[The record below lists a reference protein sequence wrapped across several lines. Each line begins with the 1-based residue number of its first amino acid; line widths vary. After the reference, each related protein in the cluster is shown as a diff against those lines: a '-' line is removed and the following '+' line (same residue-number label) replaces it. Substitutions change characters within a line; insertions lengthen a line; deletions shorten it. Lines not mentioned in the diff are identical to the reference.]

1 MGRLVKNNKYSLTC
15 TLLTDIFLKLILFFF
30 SDWRLPHLLLRRQPL
45 LLWECYF
52 KMVGTPSSEF
62 FVKFVKS
69 IPSFPYFFFNPIY
82 FRCPEIKHH
91 CPDAPILLIGTL
103 FKIDRYNIDRLP
115 HYWYGTSHLVSN
127 LVNNSHQCIAMYH
140 RQHLNDDDVQM
151 IITVI
156 MTLMCRHKDRFVK
169 TKILR
174 ILIVMTL
181 MCRHKDRFARRQGGF
196 AGSCWKWPLTH
207 EARAGGLAGWCW
219 RW

>member
-52 KMVGTPSSEF
+52 KMVRTSSSELYNNSSNHF
-62 FVKFVKS
+62 LVLHIF
-69 IPSFPYFFFNPIY
+69 SFNRIY

-140 RQHLNDDDVQM
+140 RQHLNDADVQM

-156 MTLMCRHKDRFVK
+156 MTLMCRHKDR
-169 TKILR
+169 L
-174 ILIVMTL
+174 
-181 MCRHKDRFARRQGGF
+181 ARRQGGF
-196 AGSCWKWPLTH
+196 AGSCWKWALTH
-207 EARAGGLAGWCW
+207 EARAGGLAGWYW
-219 RW
+219 RL